1 MSFEP
6 GSYDLAQ
13 LEADGHVLLRDVLS
27 RREVLELE
35 YVQDNVCVH
44 MHMNRSASV
53 SMDATVYAFRV
64 SAEALWRAGV
74 LGVAPSPGKKRVVA
88 FSDEKHPIIYA
99 DFP

>member
-1 MSFEP
+1 M
-6 GSYDLAQ
+6 L
-13 LEADGHVLLRDVLS
+13 VW
-27 RREVLELE
+27 EVLELE
-35 YVQDNVCVH
+35 YVRDNVCVH

-53 SMDATVYAFRV
+53 SMDATVYYAFRV